1 MQERVYYIRIYSGQD
16 ACRKGQDACRKG
28 QMQDMIDAGQV
39 SCKNMWERID
49 AGQEG

>member
-1 MQERVYYIRIYSGQD
+1 MQERVYYIRIYS
-16 ACRKGQDACRKG
+16 GQDACRKG

-39 SCKNMWERID
+39 SCKQMWERID